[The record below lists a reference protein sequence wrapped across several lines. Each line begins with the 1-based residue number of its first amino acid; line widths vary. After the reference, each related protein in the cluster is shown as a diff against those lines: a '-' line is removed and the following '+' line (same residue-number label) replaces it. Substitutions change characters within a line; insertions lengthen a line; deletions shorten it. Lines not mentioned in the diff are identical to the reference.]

1 VFWSPGC
8 GPFGVDEVTGSGCK
22 DASNDGSK
30 DARKVANRYSGED
43 SGKDAG
49 EGDFDFRKDVTAST
63 FRCSSRL
70 SV

>member
-1 VFWSPGC
+1 
-8 GPFGVDEVTGSGCK
+8 VTGSGCK

-30 DARKVANRYSGED
+30 DAGKVANRDSGED